1 MDLTKNGA
9 TLETQEKIMKLRLAV
24 LSLQEENLALKK
36 RVADLEDELATSTQ
50 MNYKKPFYF
59 KEGDDQPFCPICW
72 EKDNDSVH
80 LIGPGDAGLGLAY
93 QCYHCKTSYE
103 SKQRAESGKK

>member
-9 TLETQEKIMKLRLAV
+9 TVETQERIIELRLAV
-24 LSLQEENLALKK
+24 LSLKEENLALKK
-36 RVADLEDELATSTQ
+36 RIADLEDELATSTQ
-50 MNYKKPFYF
+50 MIYRKPLYF

-72 EKDNDSVH
+72 EKDKHSIH
-80 LIGPGDAGLGLAY
+80 LIGPENTGLGLAY

-103 SKQRAESGKK
+103 SEHHGESGKK